1 MSGDIALQFDLFIRM
16 VIAAALGA
24 AVGFEREARDQPAGI
39 RTHMLV
45 SVGSATFT
53 VLSIYAFAGPGGD
66 QGRVAAQIVSGIG
79 FLGAGAILKYGVNVR
94 GLTTA
99 ASLWAVAAVGM
110 AAGAG
115 AWGVALGATV
125 IVIVSLGPA
134 RFLERRL
141 FGRARSRLQVQVT
154 ATDLQA
160 MGRLMHAIDEGRDH
174 FREVGSTRSEN
185 GLHQVDLEIR
195 AKTGADAAAFLAKLD
210 ALEGVDVAATGPNE
224 E

>member
-16 VIAAALGA
+16 LVAAALGA

-53 VLSIYAFAGPGGD
+53 ILSIYAFAGPGGD

-134 RFLERRL
+134 RFLERRM
-141 FGRARSRLQVQVT
+141 FGRSRSRLQVQVT
-154 ATDLQA
+154 AANLQA

-174 FREVGSTRSEN
+174 FREVGSTRTDD
-185 GLHQVDLEIR
+185 GLHQVDLEVR
-195 AKTGADAAAFLAKLD
+195 ARTGADAAAFLAELD
-210 ALEGVDVAATGPNE
+210 ALEGVNVAATGPTE
-224 E
+224 D